1 MSEEPVSSESIV
13 ELARELIRI
22 PSVNPTLVPE
32 EAHGEAAVAR
42 FARDWLSA
50 RGLRA
55 WLDEAAPGRPNAVAE
70 LAGEPGPTLVLCAHL
85 DTVGTAG
92 MEIPP
97 FEPSLEDGRL
107 YGRGSYDMKG
117 AAAAAMSAAAALAR
131 ERFRGRLLLA
141 LVADEEYASL
151 GAADFVGRY
160 TADAC
165 ILTEASAL
173 DLALAHKG
181 FVWSRIVTRGRAAH
195 GSRWDLGVS
204 AIGRMGRI
212 IAALEEF
219 DRRELRRRTHPL
231 VGPASLHCALVEG
244 GTGLSTYAPECV
256 LKTERRTLPGETPEQ
271 VAEELRAVI
280 RSAGEEA
287 EVENLLDRAPLTCA
301 RDAPIA
307 RCVRQAAETVTGS
320 EPRETGVPYWMDAAI
335 FAQAGIPTVDYGPS
349 GAGAHEAVEWVAVE
363 SLQRCARVLA
373 ECGRSFHRYAAKAA
387 EP

>member
-1 MSEEPVSSESIV
+1 M
-13 ELARELIRI
+13 
-22 PSVNPTLVPE
+22 
-32 EAHGEAAVAR
+32 
-42 FARDWLSA
+42 
-50 RGLRA
+50 
-55 WLDEAAPGRPNAVAE
+55 AE

-195 GSRWDLGVS
+195 GSRWD
-204 AIGRMGRI
+204 
-212 IAALEEF
+212 
-219 DRRELRRRTHPL
+219 P
-231 VGPASLHCALVEG
+231 
-244 GTGLSTYAPECV
+244 
-256 LKTERRTLPGETPEQ
+256 
-271 VAEELRAVI
+271 
-280 RSAGEEA
+280 
-287 EVENLLDRAPLTCA
+287 
-301 RDAPIA
+301 
-307 RCVRQAAETVTGS
+307 
-320 EPRETGVPYWMDAAI
+320 
-335 FAQAGIPTVDYGPS
+335 PS
-349 GAGAHEAVEWVAVE
+349 QQ
-363 SLQRCARVLA
+363 LCR
-373 ECGRSFHRYAAKAA
+373 
-387 EP
+387 